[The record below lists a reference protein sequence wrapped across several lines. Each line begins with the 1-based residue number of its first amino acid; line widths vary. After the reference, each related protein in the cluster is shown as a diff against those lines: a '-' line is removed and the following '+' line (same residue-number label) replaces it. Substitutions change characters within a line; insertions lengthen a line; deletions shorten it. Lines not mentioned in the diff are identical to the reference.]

1 MNGMTGA
8 QSVAVYMC
16 VCVCV
21 YILFQYVGSVCV
33 ILVCRG
39 VYICDNVE
47 SVYVCVCLGMYFGC

>member
-8 QSVAVYMC
+8 QNVAVYM
-16 VCVCV
+16 CVCV

-39 VYICDNVE
+39 VYM
-47 SVYVCVCLGMYFGC
+47 YVCEYVIM